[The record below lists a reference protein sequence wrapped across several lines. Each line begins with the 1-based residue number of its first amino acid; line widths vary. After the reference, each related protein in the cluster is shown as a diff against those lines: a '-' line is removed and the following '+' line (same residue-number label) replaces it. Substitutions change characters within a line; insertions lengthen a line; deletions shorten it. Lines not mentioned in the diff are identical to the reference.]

1 MKPLIFLPLIFVL
14 SYVVQLFLPWWS
26 MALVCYGVCFALKVN
41 KWYAFSGSLLAVF
54 FLWVL
59 KAYFADQ
66 NFDVPM
72 SSLLGG
78 LFGNVST
85 SAVFFLTGLI
95 GGMVAGFSGL
105 LGSWTGTLF
114 QQK

>member
-1 MKPLIFLPLIFVL
+1 MKFIAALILTVL
-14 SYVVQLFLPWWS
+14 SGYASCLFLPWWS

>member
-1 MKPLIFLPLIFVL
+1 MKTLIFIPVIFVL
-14 SYVVQLFLPWWS
+14 TYFCQLFLPWWS
-26 MALVCYGVCFALKVN
+26 LALICFGACLFFKVN
-41 KWYAFSGSLLAVF
+41 KFYAFSGSLLAIF

-78 LFGNVST
+78 LFGNVSA
-85 SAVFFLTGLI
+85 SAVFFLTGLT
-95 GGMVAGFSGL
+95 GGLVAGLSGL
-105 LGSWTGTLF
+105 LGSWAGSLF
-114 QQK
+114 LNK